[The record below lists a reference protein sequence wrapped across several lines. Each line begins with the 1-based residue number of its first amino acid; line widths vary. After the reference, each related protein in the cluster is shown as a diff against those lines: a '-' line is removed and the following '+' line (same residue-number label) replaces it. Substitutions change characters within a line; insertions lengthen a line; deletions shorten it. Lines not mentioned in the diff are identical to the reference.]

1 MPALTFDAL
10 YKSIRKG
17 EIPGAIYLYGAEDV
31 LKDELIAEVVA
42 RALDPGTRDFNLDVR
57 SATSLDPD
65 QVEALCGTLPM
76 MAERRVVVVRDVEAW
91 NKRAKAKA
99 AILHW
104 LGRPAPETI
113 LILVQ
118 GGAEPER
125 DPDLAA
131 ATSHAA
137 AEPLTIERAKKW
149 LLVQAARLGIVLEDD
164 AASHLVRVTDGGL
177 GLLQSELAKLS
188 GLAGAEPL
196 TLERV
201 ASLLG
206 VRHGETQYDW
216 RDAVLEGKAGPAAA
230 LLQHLLGQTGVT
242 GVSLVTLIGTSLI
255 GLGLARAH
263 WDRGLRGGPLVQAIK
278 SSLFRSR
285 PQRVSFEAAANQWS
299 RLVPSWPP
307 ARIERAI
314 KRALEADLR
323 LKNTAVSDERAILFD
338 LVMEI
343 SLPWQAAA

>member
-1 MPALTFDAL
+1 
-10 YKSIRKG
+10 
-17 EIPGAIYLYGAEDV
+17 
-31 LKDELIAEVVA
+31 
-42 RALDPGTRDFNLDVR
+42 
-57 SATSLDPD
+57 
-65 QVEALCGTLPM
+65 M
-76 MAERRVVVVRDVEAW
+76 MGDRRVVVIRDVEAW

-99 AILHW
+99 AVLHW

-118 GGAEPER
+118 GGADPER

-137 AEPLTIERAKKW
+137 AEPLTLDRAKKW
-149 LLVQAARLGIVLEDD
+149 LLVQAARLGVVLEDD
-164 AASHLVRVTDGGL
+164 AATHLVRVTDGGL
-177 GLLQSELAKLS
+177 GLLRSELDKLS
-188 GLAGAEPL
+188 GLAGTEPL
-196 TLERV
+196 SLERV
-201 ASLLG
+201 SSLLG
-206 VRHGETQYDW
+206 VRRGETQYDW
-216 RDAVLEGKAGPAAA
+216 RDLVLEGHAGRAAA
-230 LLQHLLGQTGVT
+230 LLPHLLSQTGVS
-242 GVSLVTLIGTSLI
+242 GVSLVTLIGTNLI

-263 WDRGLRGGPLVQAIK
+263 WDRGLRGGGPLVQAIK

-285 PQRVSFEAAANQWS
+285 PQRVSFEAAANHWS